1 LDSGF
6 GPRKASKANRI
17 KARRFSHLWLYLT
30 HWPRAVF
37 SRELTPVRI
46 QLLPSTFD
54 AKGQA
59 TLEQRLTCFLIDDC
73 VAIDAGSIAIALS
86 AEQRNSVRDIIVTH
100 PHMDHIASLPIFI
113 DDLYPTLKH
122 PMRVHATPEVIDLLE
137 RDVFN
142 WNVYPR
148 FSELQNDYG
157 PVMEY
162 VPILLDETFRVAHLT
177 IQAVSVNHIVPTVG
191 LIVSDG
197 KVSVAFS
204 SDTAETT
211 KFWDV
216 VNVQPHLEA
225 LLIEA
230 SFPNE
235 MASLAE
241 VSRHFTP
248 ASLGKELTKLSH
260 NGMDILAVHLK
271 PTYRE
276 KIIKQLAD
284 LNIPKLSV
292 MEPGRTYSW

>member
-1 LDSGF
+1 
-6 GPRKASKANRI
+6 
-17 KARRFSHLWLYLT
+17 
-30 HWPRAVF
+30 
-37 SRELTPVRI
+37 VRI

-54 AKGQA
+54 ANGRA

-73 VAIDAGSIAIALS
+73 VAVDAGSIAIALS
-86 AEQRNSVRDIIVTH
+86 AEQRDRVRDIIVTH

-113 DDLYPTLKH
+113 DDLYTTLKQ
-122 PMRVHATPEVIDLLE
+122 PMRVHATQEVIDLLE

-162 VPILLDETFRVAHLT
+162 VPILLDQKFRVAHLNV
-177 IQAVSVNHIVPTVG
+177 QAVAVNHIVPTIG
-191 LIVSDG
+191 LIVSDE

-204 SDTAETT
+204 SDTAETSR
-211 KFWDV
+211 FWDV

-235 MASLAE
+235 MSSLAE

-271 PTYRE
+271 PSYRD
-276 KIIKQLAD
+276 KIIAQLAD

-292 MEPGRTYSW
+292 MEPGKTYSW

>member
-1 LDSGF
+1 M
-6 GPRKASKANRI
+6 K
-17 KARRFSHLWLYLT
+17 
-30 HWPRAVF
+30 
-37 SRELTPVRI
+37 I

-54 AKGQA
+54 ANGRA
-59 TLEQRLTCFLIDDC
+59 TAEQRLTCFLIDSR
-73 VAIDAGSIAIALS
+73 VAVDAGSIAIALT
-86 AEQRNSVRDIIVTH
+86 AAQREEVRDIIVTH

-113 DDLYPTLKH
+113 DDLYENLKE
-122 PMRVHATPEVIDLLE
+122 PMRVYATPEVIQLLE

-148 FSELQNDYG
+148 FSELENDYG
-157 PVMEY
+157 PVMQY
-162 VPILLDETFRVAHLT
+162 VPIPIGQPFKVAHLT
-177 IQAVSVNHIVPTVG
+177 VEAIPVNHIVPTIG

-197 KVSVAFS
+197 KASVAFS
-204 SDTAETT
+204 SDTAETDD
-211 KFWDV
+211 FWKA
-216 VNVQPHLEA
+216 VNGKTQLDA

-235 MASLAE
+235 MAKLAH

-248 ASLGKELTKLSH
+248 ASLNRELSKLSH

-271 PTYRE
+271 PTYRDQ
-276 KIIKQLAD
+276 IIAQLND